1 MSKRKGGR
9 ERERGIIF
17 LPFPLCV
24 CEAGGVQSGLHICWG
39 SHVNTH
45 KDGLARLAEEAEVDT
60 TVRKDKRLKDGGL
73 TAREI
78 EERWGLNP
86 RWPVW

>member
-1 MSKRKGGR
+1 M
-9 ERERGIIF
+9 
-17 LPFPLCV
+17 L
-24 CEAGGVQSGLHICWG
+24 G

-45 KDGLARLAEEAEVDT
+45 KGGLARLAREAEVDT
-60 TVRKDKRLKDGGL
+60 TVGKDKRLKDGGP

-78 EERWGLNP
+78 EESWGLNP